1 MFTLN
6 SKTKQLNID
15 RPLIMGVLNCTDDSF
30 FEGSRSLES
39 TIIGQR
45 IDTMIAEGADIIDV
59 GGQSTRPGAFQID
72 VEQEIQRVKG
82 ALFYLKS
89 NYPKQWVSIDT
100 TRSAVALFAVEH
112 GAAIV
117 NDISAGN
124 MDENMIATVAALGV
138 PYICM
143 HMQGTPENMQVA
155 PQYNHVTKDVLSF
168 FAAKINELKA
178 AGINEII
185 IDPGFG
191 FGKTIDNNYQLM
203 NELELFHHFELP
215 LLVGISRKSMIY
227 KVLRC
232 TPDEAL
238 NGTTVLNTIAL
249 QKGANILRVHDVK
262 AAKETVNLVSRL
274 TSK

>member
-15 RPLIMGVLNCTDDSF
+15 QPLIMGVLNCTDDSF
-30 FEGSRSLES
+30 YEGSRSMETAILEK
-39 TIIGQR
+39 R
-45 IDTMIAEGADIIDV
+45 IDSMVEEGVDIIDV
-59 GGQSTRPGAFQID
+59 GGQSTRPGAVHID
-72 VEQEIQRVKG
+72 TELEIQRVKG
-82 ALFYLKS
+82 ALAYLKS
-89 NYPKQWVSIDT
+89 KYPNQWVSIDT
-100 TRSAVALFAVEH
+100 TKADVAQFAIEH
-112 GAAIV
+112 GADIV

-124 MDENMIATVAALGV
+124 MDNHMIATVASLGV

-143 HMQGTPENMQVA
+143 HMQGTPENMQVD
-155 PQYNHVTKDVLSF
+155 PHYDHVTNDVISF
-168 FAAKINELKA
+168 FTAKINELRA

-191 FGKTIDNNYQLM
+191 FGKTIDHNYQLM
-203 NELELFHHFELP
+203 KELELFHQFELP

-227 KVLRC
+227 KVLGC

-249 QKGANILRVHDVK
+249 QKGAHILRVHDVK
-262 AAKETVNLVSRL
+262 AAKEAVTLVSRL
-274 TSK
+274 INK